1 VEITLQEQMHQLFL
15 SCGMGFVLGLWYELF
30 RIPRL
35 ILNSGRRA
43 VFFQDLLFFLT
54 AAVLTFLFSLAV
66 MDGRLRFYLF
76 LGEAIGFASYYR
88 TVGRLS
94 VRFTKTVTGVII
106 SIWKKIWEIILFLL
120 RLLYN
125 PIKRLFGRFN
135 EIFQKTVNN
144 IASFFKKRLKD
155 TPSVLYNQERVA
167 DTATGTRPRALH
179 KKG

>member
-1 VEITLQEQMHQLFL
+1 MEITLQEQMHQFFL

-94 VRFTKTVTGVII
+94 
-106 SIWKKIWEIILFLL
+106 
-120 RLLYN
+120 
-125 PIKRLFGRFN
+125 
-135 EIFQKTVNN
+135 
-144 IASFFKKRLKD
+144 
-155 TPSVLYNQERVA
+155 SV
-167 DTATGTRPRALH
+167 
-179 KKG
+179 